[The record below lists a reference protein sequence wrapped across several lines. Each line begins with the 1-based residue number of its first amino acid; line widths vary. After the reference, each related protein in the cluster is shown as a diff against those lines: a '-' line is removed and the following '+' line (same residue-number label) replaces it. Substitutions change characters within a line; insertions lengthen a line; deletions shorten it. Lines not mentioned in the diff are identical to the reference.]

1 MKGLE
6 GRIRPEG
13 RPGHRHWIEEYAG
26 TAAALH
32 QTHTHT
38 HTTHAKVADVS
49 GLQGCMPMRNAWCP
63 QAHFTELC
71 NGPSPTAREGQHI
84 KN

>member
-13 RPGHRHWIEEYAG
+13 RPGHRHRIEKYAG

-38 HTTHAKVADVS
+38 THAAVADVS
-49 GLQGCMPMRNAWCP
+49 GLQGCMPMRNAWRP
-63 QAHFTELC
+63 QAHFTELH
-71 NGPSPTAREGQHI
+71 NGPSPAAPEGQHI
-84 KN
+84 KT